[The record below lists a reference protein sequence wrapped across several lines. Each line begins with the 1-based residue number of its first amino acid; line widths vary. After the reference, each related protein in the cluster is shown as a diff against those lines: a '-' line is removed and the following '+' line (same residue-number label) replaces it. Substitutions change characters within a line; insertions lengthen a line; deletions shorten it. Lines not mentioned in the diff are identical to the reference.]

1 MKQLRAELDRLLR
14 VTRGDRQIIN
24 AILDGKALYPFSVEG
39 QLLEYFLSIGEIS
52 YSQYDQIKTDY
63 FQRNQYLELFEMAP
77 RTYGQTWG
85 EQHIRSLFPQFLK
98 ATKENLADV
107 YPDFDGEFDL
117 WYMVFVS
124 RLNLAEPIALVL
136 VEVCPAVHFFIPKR
150 TTLVSNTIISS

>member
-14 VTRGDRQIIN
+14 VTRGDRNIIN

-52 YSQYDQIKTDY
+52 YSQYDQMKTDY
-63 FQRNQYLELFEMAP
+63 IQRNQYLELFDMAP

-98 ATKENLADV
+98 ATKENLAGA
-107 YPDFDGEFDL
+107 YPDLMVNLICGT
-117 WYMVFVS
+117 MVFVS
-124 RLNLAEPIALVL
+124 RLKLAEPIALVPA
-136 VEVCPAVHFFIPKR
+136 EACPAVHFFIPKPMI
-150 TTLVSNTIISS
+150 LDSNIIISS